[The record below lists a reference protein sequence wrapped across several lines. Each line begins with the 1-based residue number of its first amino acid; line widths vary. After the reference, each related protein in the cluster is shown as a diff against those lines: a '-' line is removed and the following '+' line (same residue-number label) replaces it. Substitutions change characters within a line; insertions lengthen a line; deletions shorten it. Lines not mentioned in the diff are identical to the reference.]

1 LTRRILPKPTVDSL
15 IILDNWPYGHK
26 LGLHGMRFALL
37 LEVCGSRFVYAPEVR
52 RTCPQIRLSALTRR
66 IQLEV
71 QVQGAGPS
79 PSHGH
84 GDAWK
89 TCDRHAPTLRFLLH
103 SFCKTRPCHPWL
115 GNNSHRSF
123 TFHAQCLR
131 SGDDALGHQN
141 TNEIRRKHFG
151 NAYTMFHDTDQ
162 ES

>member
-1 LTRRILPKPTVDSL
+1 MPKPTVDSL

-79 PSHGH
+79 QSHGH

-89 TCDRHAPTLRFLLH
+89 TCDRHAPTRTVTQVPVTLVLQ
-103 SFCKTRPCHPWL
+103 
-115 GNNSHRSF
+115 NSSVSPM
-123 TFHAQCLR
+123 AW
-131 SGDDALGHQN
+131 
-141 TNEIRRKHFG
+141 K
-151 NAYTMFHDTDQ
+151 
-162 ES
+162 